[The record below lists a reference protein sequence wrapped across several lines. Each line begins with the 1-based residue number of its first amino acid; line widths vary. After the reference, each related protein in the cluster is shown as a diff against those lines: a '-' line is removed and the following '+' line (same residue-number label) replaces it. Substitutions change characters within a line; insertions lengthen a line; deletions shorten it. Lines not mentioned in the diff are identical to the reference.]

1 MNANIDL
8 LFKDEVYQIV
18 GCAIEVLN
26 GIRHG
31 LHERPY
37 ENSLV
42 VELRL
47 RGIAYVQQPHYPILY
62 KGIHVGEYMPDL
74 IAFNALII
82 DTKVVDNITDH
93 EGGQTPPN
101 REAVHHAAPVEES
114 RLYPAAGP
122 AARTTETSPLW

>member
-93 EGGQTPPN
+93 EGGQMLN
-101 REAVHHAAPVEES
+101 YLRI
-114 RLYPAAGP
+114 
-122 AARTTETSPLW
+122 